1 MNKTELKKI
10 LDNRSRENPADLSD
24 ADLSYANLSDAYL
37 SYANLRGADLSRAD
51 LSGANLRGANLSDAD
66 LSDADLSYADLRGA
80 DLSDAN
86 LRGANLSRA
95 NLSRANLGGANLGG
109 ADLSCAKNFFDPV
122 AWLGKNLKKNKKG
135 NYVAYKTFGD
145 YSPAP
150 QNWVIKRNSIITE
163 IVNPLPTLEC
173 ACGVNVG
180 TLEWVKSHTS
190 NEVWKVEI
198 EPAWLISAVVPY
210 NTDGKFRL
218 GQVRLLNKVK
228 R

>member
-24 ADLSYANLSDAYL
+24 ADLSDADLSYADLSDTDLSYANLSDAYL
-37 SYANLRGADLSRAD
+37 SDANLRYADLSYANLSYANLSDANLRYASLRYANLRY
-51 LSGANLRGANLSDAD
+51 ANLRYADLNCANLSDAD
-66 LSDADLSYADLRGA
+66 LSGA
-80 DLSDAN
+80 DLSGAKGLLDSIVW
-86 LRGANLSRA
+86 LGANS
-95 NLSRANLGGANLGG
+95 
-109 ADLSCAKNFFDPV
+109 
-122 AWLGKNLKKNKKG
+122 KKNKKG
-135 NYVAYKTFGD
+135 NYIAYKSFGD
-145 YSPAP
+145 NYIVP
-150 QNWVIKRNSIITE
+150 NHWEIKRGSIISE
-163 IVNPLPTLEC
+163 VVNPLPTLDC

-180 TLEWVKSHTS
+180 TLGWVKNNTN
-190 NEVWKVEI
+190 NEIWKVEI